1 MKLIETKDASIID
14 RLNQGSQKFTHH
26 DVQNELLDIMAKQ
39 VLSKKLEAIRKG
51 FYSIMCDEG
60 TDFSNLE
67 HFSFNTRIVD
77 DELEVHED
85 FLGFYE
91 IENIKSDTIVSA
103 IKDVLL
109 RFNLSLDLC
118 RGQIYDGASN
128 MFGKKSGVARQISKM
143 QPKALLM
150 HCYDHSL
157 GLAVKDLTSNCKI
170 LGDTMGAIGEI
181 AVLIKYS
188 PNRENMLGSLIEN
201 VEGLEESQEGK
212 GDSLDKMSVTR
223 WTVRENCFKK
233 IIDHYNSL
241 QQLWEDCLQENLA
254 RDVRSRIIGCQAQMK
269 TFSFLFG
276 LRLGQRLYCHTD
288 NLSKDL

>member
-254 RDVRSRIIGCQAQMK
+254 RDVRSRIFGCQAQMK